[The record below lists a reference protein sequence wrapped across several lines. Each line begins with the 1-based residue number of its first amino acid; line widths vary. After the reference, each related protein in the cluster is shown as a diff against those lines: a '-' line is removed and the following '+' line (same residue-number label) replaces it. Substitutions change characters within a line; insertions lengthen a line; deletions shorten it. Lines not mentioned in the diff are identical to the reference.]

1 MPPQQL
7 LFKPDGASDLGK
19 NNRLV
24 TILVVESDAAVREFA
39 ATILHDH
46 GYEVIVE
53 SSGLAGLETF
63 RKHESG
69 ITLIVTGIVM
79 PEITGVEMVRQV
91 LTIAPSIK
99 VVFMMGYSDSSLSEI
114 DPREFAILQKP
125 FAAEAL
131 LKAVHDCLS
140 SNVAIRHIWRS
151 VQHP

>member
-24 TILVVESDAAVREFA
+24 TILVVESDAVVRQFA

-63 RKHESG
+63 RKHESD

-79 PEITGVEMVRQV
+79 PEITGAEMVRQV

-99 VVFMMGYSDSSLSEI
+99 VVFMMGYSESLSEI
-114 DPREFAILQKP
+114 DPREYAILQKP
-125 FAAEAL
+125 FAAESL

-140 SNVAIRHIWRS
+140 SNTAIRHIWCS
-151 VQHP
+151 VQNP

>member
-7 LFKPDGASDLGK
+7 LFKPDGSDLGK

-24 TILVVESDAAVREFA
+24 TILVVESDAAVRQFA

-46 GYEVIVE
+46 GYEVIVA

-63 RKHESG
+63 RKHESD

-99 VVFMMGYSDSSLSEI
+99 VVFMMGYSESLSEI
-114 DPREFAILQKP
+114 DPREYAILQKP